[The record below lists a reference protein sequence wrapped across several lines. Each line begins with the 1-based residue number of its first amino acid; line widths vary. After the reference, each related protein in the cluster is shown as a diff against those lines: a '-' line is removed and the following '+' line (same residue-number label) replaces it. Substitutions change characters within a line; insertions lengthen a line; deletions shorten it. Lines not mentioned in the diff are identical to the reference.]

1 MFSVKM
7 SFESAPAQ
15 ESALSPEKEIIVLK
29 KDGEGVSLLRLSGEP
44 PRKSSPAWTVRRG
57 RQ

>member
-15 ESALSPEKEIIVLK
+15 ESALSPNKEIIVLK
-29 KDGEGVSLLRLSGEP
+29 KDGEGVNLLHLSGEP
-44 PRKSSPAWTVRRG
+44 PRENSPAWTVRRG
-57 RQ
+57 KQ